1 MGFKFRKRIKIAP
14 GISVNISKNGITSAT
29 IGKPGSSVNVG
40 KRGVKATAGIPGT
53 GLSYTSGNLLG
64 GKNVGSKQ
72 NTDMESANTQDR
84 LGIFSNSDL
93 LQDDADESIS
103 APALPLILTN
113 KQFRKLSKEDKKLFK
128 HAGGKI
134 KLSTGEKLFIAIAI
148 ALGLGWLSSNH
159 SAEKPPTA
167 PSTESSASIK

>member
-64 GKNVGSKQ
+64 GKKVGKQ
-72 NTDMESANTQDR
+72 KNESESVHTEDR
-84 LGIFSNSDL
+84 LGIFTNSDL
-93 LQDDADESIS
+93 LQDNAYESIS
-103 APALPLILTN
+103 PPAIPLVLTN
-113 KQFRKLSKEDKKLFK
+113 KQFRKLSKEDKELFK
-128 HAGGKI
+128 NSGGKI
-134 KLSTGEKLFIAIAI
+134 KLSTGEKIFIAIAI
-148 ALGLGWLSSNH
+148 AIGLGWLSSNH
-159 SAEKPPTA
+159 STEKTPTA
-167 PSTESSASIK
+167 TSTEASTPIK